1 MNTTS
6 PFIQRVSQNKHF
18 KIIDA
23 GNGKE
28 YLWADVANAASLPDL
43 QGQLAFLY
51 LDNNANALLAFFHFY
66 AAGAALVLLPKNL
79 QQERKKALEHTYNP
93 TIIFDATRLE
103 IENKHFETSG
113 QISWLKSPITNSQF
127 NTSIDSKIKILLST
141 SGTTGSPKLVKLSE
155 ENLLANAVSILGYLP
170 IRATDIVPLNLPI
183 YYSYGLS
190 VLTTNAIGGGTMVCG
205 LADVIQTT
213 FWQQW
218 EQFGFTSLAGVPFSY
233 EMLNRLGFFK
243 KELLTLKYFTQAG
256 GKLNQELVVKAAT
269 YAAAN
274 NQQFFVMYGQ
284 TEATARMSFLPPT
297 ETLQKPTSI
306 GIAIP
311 GGKFSLDT
319 ETGELLYTG
328 NNIFGGYAETKADLS
343 KYEKQTILRTGDIA
357 TIGSDGYVYITGRLK
372 RFVKLFGNRIS
383 LDELEEIIKNKFGLQ
398 PVACNGAEDKFLL
411 ISHTDITADEKNITL
426 YLFTEFGIHP
436 TAIMWNAIAA
446 LPLTA
451 NGKIDYQQIMTHY
464 DGR

>member
-6 PFIQRVSQNKHF
+6 PFINHVSLNKHF

-23 GNGKE
+23 VNGKE
-28 YLWADVANAASLPDL
+28 YLWADVANAALLPDL
-43 QGQLAFLY
+43 QAQLAFLY
-51 LDNNANALLAFFHFY
+51 LDNSANSLLAFFQFY
-66 AAGAALVLLPKNL
+66 SAGAALVLLPKNL
-79 QQERKKALEHTYNP
+79 QQERKETLESTYNP
-93 TIIFDATRLE
+93 GIIYDASRNKIKNYISE
-103 IENKHFETSG
+103 INGLLSWFTSEIG
-113 QISWLKSPITNSQF
+113 NQKSVIHS
-127 NTSIDSKIKILLST
+127 SIKILLST

-155 ENLLANAVSILGYLP
+155 ENLLANADSILGYLP
-170 IRATDIVPLNLPI
+170 ITTTDITPLNLPI

-205 LADVIQTT
+205 LADVIQMA

-243 KELLTLKYFTQAG
+243 KELPTLKYFTQAG
-256 GKLNQELVVKAAT
+256 GKLNKELVEKAAT
-269 YAAAN
+269 YAITN

-284 TEATARMSFLPPT
+284 TEATARMSYLPPT

-311 GGKFSLDT
+311 GGSFSLDT
-319 ETGELLYTG
+319 ETNELLYSG
-328 NNIFGGYAETKADLS
+328 NNIFGGYAEKKGDLY
-343 KYEKQTILRTGDIA
+343 KYEQQDFLRTGDIA
-357 TIGSDGYVYITGRLK
+357 IIDSEGFVYITGRLK

-383 LDELEEIIKNKFGLQ
+383 LDEIEDIIKNKFGLQ
-398 PVACNGAEDKFLL
+398 PVACDGAEDKFLC
-411 ISHTDITADEKNITL
+411 ISHTDITADEKAITAFL
-426 YLFTEFGIHP
+426 YTEFGFHP
-436 TAIMWNAIAA
+436 TVIRWNALAT

-451 NGKIDYQQIMTHY
+451 NGKIDYQQIMTQY

>member
-18 KIIDA
+18 KITDA
-23 GNGKE
+23 GSGNE

-51 LDNNANALLAFFHFY
+51 LDNSSNSLLAFFQFY
-66 AAGAALVLLPKNL
+66 AAGSALVLLPKNL
-79 QQERKKALEHTYNP
+79 QQERKEALESTYNP
-93 TIIFDATRLE
+93 SIIFDASRLE
-103 IENKHFETSG
+103 IENSTLETNG
-113 QISWLKSPITNSQF
+113 QLSWHQSTVTDAQSLPP
-127 NTSIDSKIKILLST
+127 IDSNIKILLST

-155 ENLLANAVSILGYLP
+155 ENLLANAESILSYLP
-170 IRATDIVPLNLPI
+170 ITATDVTPLNLPI

-205 LADVIQTT
+205 LADVIQTA

-243 KELLTLKYFTQAG
+243 KELPTLKYFTQAG

-284 TEATARMSFLPPT
+284 TEATARMSYLPPT

-328 NNIFGGYAETKADLS
+328 NNIFGGYAETKSDLC
-343 KYEKQTILRTGDIA
+343 KYEQQAFLRTGDLA
-357 TIGSDGYVYITGRLK
+357 TIDSDGFVYITGRLK

-383 LDELEEIIKNKFGLQ
+383 LDELEELIKNKFGLQ

-411 ISHTDITADEKNITL
+411 VSHTDFTADEKAITTF
-426 YLFTEFGIHP
+426 LFAEFGIHP
-436 TAIMWNAIAA
+436 TVIKWNRLTA

-451 NGKIDYQQIMTHY
+451 NGKIDYQQIITHY

>member
-6 PFIQRVSQNKHF
+6 PFIHRVSQNKHF

-23 GNGKE
+23 GNGNE
-28 YLWADVANAASLPDL
+28 YVWADVANAASLPDL
-43 QGQLAFLY
+43 QSQLTFLY
-51 LDNNANALLAFFHFY
+51 LDNTANSLLAFFQFY

-79 QQERKKALEHTYNP
+79 LQERKEALESTYNP
-93 TIIFDATRLE
+93 GIMYDASRNTIKDYKSVISGLLSWFTSE
-103 IENKHFETSG
+103 IGN
-113 QISWLKSPITNSQF
+113 QKSAIHS
-127 NTSIDSKIKILLST
+127 SIKILLST

-155 ENLLANAVSILGYLP
+155 ENLLANAESILGYLP
-170 IRATDIVPLNLPI
+170 ITTTDITPLNLPI

-205 LADVIQTT
+205 LADVIQTA

-243 KELLTLKYFTQAG
+243 KDLPTLKYFTQAG

-284 TEATARMSFLPPT
+284 TEATARMSYLPPT
-297 ETLQKPTSI
+297 ETLQKPASI
-306 GIAIP
+306 GISIP
-311 GGKFSLDT
+311 GGNFSLDT
-319 ETGELLYTG
+319 ETNELLYSG
-328 NNIFGGYAETKADLS
+328 KNIFGGYAETKADLS
-343 KYEKQTILRTGDIA
+343 KYEIQTVLRTGDIA
-357 TIGSDGYVYITGRLK
+357 TIDSDGFVYITGRLK

-398 PVACNGAEDKFLL
+398 PIACNGANDKFVL
-411 ISHTDITADEKNITL
+411 ISHTDNAADEKTITAF
-426 YLFTEFGIHP
+426 LFAAFGIHP
-436 TAIMWNAIAA
+436 TVIRWKVMAA

-451 NGKIDYQQIMTHY
+451 NGKIDYQQIMNQY